1 MEPEYS
7 GSSCKSGKRLPFSR
21 TEIFSLFRFV
31 VVAFMK
37 SADFKSDVN
46 GKLILFYADQLLVV
60 ECKINLASISRHGRE
75 IYHHESVL

>member
-7 GSSCKSGKRLPFSR
+7 GCSCKSGKRLPFSR

-37 SADFKSDVN
+37 SADFKSAVN
-46 GKLILFYADQLLVV
+46 GKLILFHADQLLVAT
-60 ECKINLASISRHGRE
+60 CKGKRASISSHGG
-75 IYHHESVL
+75 